1 MERERR
7 IVIASQSSEQL
18 VVAEIKGIKT
28 KERPRDINGVTFLRG
43 TYTDK
48 ITVQLHFDDKFQRKS
63 STKTL
68 LSSCKK
74 GDQFQVYYTYTGKEL
89 LTLPSGEFTFTIN
102 PDFKSFIIT
111 DAKYK
116 INSSEQLQVDT
127 DSSPFQEVQT
137 AVGMED
143 DEPRFYK
150 TLNTF
155 LEVKQPYIHDT
166 NNNMKETLED
176 CVVKV
181 Q

>member
-1 MERERR
+1 LERLE
-7 IVIASQSSEQL
+7 VDSE
-18 VVAEIKGIKT
+18 VS
-28 KERPRDINGVTFLRG
+28 
-43 TYTDK
+43 YTELEN
-48 ITVQLHFDDKFQRKS
+48 VQK
-63 STKTL
+63 
-68 LSSCKK
+68 
-74 GDQFQVYYTYTGKEL
+74 
-89 LTLPSGEFTFTIN
+89 
-102 PDFKSFIIT
+102 
-111 DAKYK
+111 
-116 INSSEQLQVDT
+116 
-127 DSSPFQEVQT
+127 